1 MMVVK
6 KKLNCVLL
14 VDDDKGTNFINHMI
28 IKKADIADHVEIV
41 LNGKEALDFITNK
54 GKYEKAGDVFPQPIL
69 TLLDINMPVM
79 DGWEFLEAYHAL
91 DERQKGK
98 IIIIMLTTSLNPD
111 DKTRA
116 DDISE
121 VSDFKSKPLSLETVQ
136 EIMQTHFPDYL

>member
-1 MMVVK
+1 MK

-14 VDDDKGTNFINHMI
+14 VDDDNGTNFINQMI
-28 IKKADIADHVEIV
+28 IKRADIAEHVQTV

-54 GKYEKAGDVFPQPIL
+54 GKFEKEGDVFPQPML

-91 DERQKGK
+91 EEHQKGL

-111 DKTRA
+111 DKSRA

-121 VSDFKSKPLSLETVQ
+121 VSDYKSKPLSLETVDD
-136 EIMQTHFPDYL
+136 IMKTHFPDFL